1 MGIPCTHIFLKKW
14 ENVIESAAETV
25 GVRDKDESQIKEAT
39 QINFNKYPLLWQ
51 VISRHGLHE
60 NLMDTKLSTFISSMV
75 ENEIL
80 DLDKVNWP
88 LPPSLRG

>member
-1 MGIPCTHIFLKKW
+1 
-14 ENVIESAAETV
+14 
-25 GVRDKDESQIKEAT
+25 
-39 QINFNKYPLLWQ
+39 
-51 VISRHGLHE
+51 
-60 NLMDTKLSTFISSMV
+60 LMDTKLSTFISSMV